1 MRKSKPAL
9 VGLFVMGGMALA
21 VIGLLAFGGLRWFEP
36 SQEVVVYFEEP
47 LGGLSAGAPVTFRG
61 IEIGSVR
68 RLAIHGDPETFRVVI
83 PVYLTLRPGD
93 VIFGATDDG
102 DAGPIDVQALVE
114 NGLKAQLRPRSLLT
128 GQMAIDLDFH
138 PSDEARF
145 QHPDNSIQEIPS
157 KRSNFKQARD
167 AVEQFPWQD
176 TLETV
181 VGTLKSL
188 ESLSRTLEME
198 FTGIGDRVHET
209 LDESQILMR
218 SVRRTL
224 DTLEAEASV
233 ALTSFDRL
241 GQEGTEQIRLRGE
254 EMGEVLTRA
263 QQSMD
268 RVDSLMADLGDLTHP
283 RSQERDDLR
292 RALRE
297 LSAATVALRRFSEK
311 VEHRP
316 NILLFD
322 RGGDRP

>member
-9 VGLFVMGGMALA
+9 VGLFVMGGLALA

-47 LGGLSAGAPVTFRG
+47 LSGLSAGAPVTFRG

-68 RLAIHGDPETFRVVI
+68 RLAIHGDPQTFDVVI

-93 VIFGATDDG
+93 VIFTGTEDG

-114 NGLKAQLRPRSLLT
+114 HGLKAQLRPRSLLT

-138 PSDEARF
+138 PDDEARF
-145 QHPDNSIQEIPS
+145 RHPDNSIQEIPS

-167 AVEQFPWQD
+167 AVEQFPWED
-176 TLETV
+176 TLATV
-181 VGTLKSL
+181 VGTLESLKSL
-188 ESLSRTLEME
+188 TRTLEGE
-198 FTGIGDRVHET
+198 FTGVGERVHET
-209 LDESQILMR
+209 LDESQALMR
-218 SVRRTL
+218 SAQRTL
-224 DTLEAEASV
+224 DTLEQDASV

-241 GQEGTEQIRLRGE
+241 GQEGTEQVRLRGDE
-254 EMGEVLTRA
+254 LGEVLART

-268 RVDSLMADLGDLTHP
+268 RLDSLMADVGDITHP
-283 RSQERDDLR
+283 RSEERDDLR

-297 LSAATVALRRFSEK
+297 LSATTAALRRFSERI
-311 VEHRP
+311 EQRP
-316 NILLFD
+316 NSLLFD
-322 RGGDRP
+322 RGGDTP